1 MDLAGFAR
9 PIHIDGLSTVRS
21 VGRAA
26 VVQCMRAVGLMA
38 GGSDDEDD
46 ENVGNTAV
54 DFDKRELREVICYE
68 VKV

>member
-9 PIHIDGLSTVRS
+9 PIHIDGLGIVKS

-26 VVQCMRAVGLMA
+26 AVQCMRAVGLMA
-38 GGSDDEDD
+38 GGSDD

-54 DFDKRELREVICYE
+54 DFDKRELREAICYE